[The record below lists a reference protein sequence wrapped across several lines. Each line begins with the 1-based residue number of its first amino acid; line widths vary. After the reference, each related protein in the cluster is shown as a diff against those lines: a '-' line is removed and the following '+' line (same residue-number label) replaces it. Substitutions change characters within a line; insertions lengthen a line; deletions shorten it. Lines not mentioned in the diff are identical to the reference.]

1 MLYLV
6 FETCF
11 LDKSTRLD
19 MEDKLDRLAKFIQSK
34 AEPVLRLSFC
44 F

>member
-11 LDKSTRLD
+11 LDKSTWLD

-34 AEPVLRLSFC
+34 AKPVLRLSFC